1 MCTTMYIRTFIYFFL
16 RQNWNVV
23 TALEEILFNFFYIL
37 FLSCFCLF
45 VLCGRTPR
53 LQGRGHLPELF
64 SPSTI
69 RVLKIE
75 LRLLGWM
82 PRAFWPAEPFYQ
94 PPGVFRSGK
103 LMGLK

>member
-1 MCTTMYIRTFIYFFL
+1 M
-16 RQNWNVV
+16 
-23 TALEEILFNFFYIL
+23 LFKLFYIL

-45 VLCGRTPR
+45 CVHTHHASRAEDNLR
-53 LQGRGHLPELF
+53 ELF
-64 SPSTI
+64 SPSTV
-69 RVLKIE
+69 RVLGIE
-75 LRLLGWM
+75 LRLLGWT